1 MNSFLQNKSLI
12 RVASIVLFLFLLGTS
27 NFNRLYG
34 QTVDNSI
41 TGGTNYNGTA
51 VGAGGTNAQAFTV
64 TTTGILSRIDLP
76 IRLIGSAG
84 DAVVKIHSGSGIGG
98 SVLYTSASQNIST
111 PNTTYQFAL
120 NLSVTAGDVLTWEFE
135 ISSGNNI
142 QNIYSNVGSGGRGY
156 GGGTLCPTCDF
167 NFTTYVTAGAVVD
180 QQNTSQAN
188 SNSIYFSP
196 GGSIQYIN
204 LNGQSFTAGM
214 SGTLSKIDLDIGT
227 VYNSG
232 GGYCVVEVYS
242 GDGHGGSLLATSSPV
257 LVNTSNQT
265 YSFPL
270 NCSVTS
276 GQQYT
281 WYMSSTTV
289 GARIDNYMSNS
300 DVYAGGHGWTRY
312 RYIQL
317 SSSFTDNSINNDF
330 SFKTYIGGAAAS
342 STDATLSNMTL
353 SSGTLSPSFA
363 SATTTY
369 TASVTSSTSSITVT
383 PTRNEAHATIQVRV
397 NGGSYSTVTSGS
409 ASSAL
414 SLNFGANTINVKVT
428 AEDGSTVVT
437 YTTTVTRA
445 NYTSVS
451 DGDWFTASIWDG
463 NAVPPTGSD
472 VIIGSDVT
480 FNSSV
485 TVNNLTINSG
495 HSLIHNNNTLTIQP
509 GGTITNNGTFT
520 SNFIIDFLGSATVT
534 GSSTSSF
541 NYVFVDA
548 GNVNFNSSSSSIT
561 GYLRISVGASISNKP
576 TYPNAISLIYAGNGT
591 ITIGEEW
598 PTGNANIAGVT
609 IESGTTLSFG
619 SISSSRTAGN
629 GNNDVF
635 TLDGTLSLSSASG
648 GDLILQHTY
657 ANFNGTFNA
666 NGRKVTISGGGNH
679 HFGPNSNSNPIT
691 FYDLEISGVPQCGF
705 QFPVTITHDLKLT
718 SGVMYIGGYD
728 FTINS
733 GATLTGGSASSYIFH
748 NGSGKLVRKN
758 IGNGATLF
766 PLGISWSSYTPLTIT
781 NGGNF
786 DYAVRVLNT
795 APSGTGVVLPSKV
808 LNREWDITPSGAAT
822 NVDLTFQ
829 YNTGDGKSGGSFSET
844 GSMKGISYNSS
855 TSSWSSIGTASAV
868 GSNPYTVTFT
878 TPNFTNSNLY
888 SVSNFYSSDATLSSM
903 TLSTGTLSP
912 SFASGIISYTAS
924 VSNATSS
931 ITVTPTRT
939 NANATIEVR
948 VNGGSYASVTSG
960 SASSALSLNVG
971 SNTIDVRVTAE
982 DGTTQKTYTTTLCRV
997 PTVSISSTNGPL
1009 CYGEDVSF
1017 TLTGTSGATVT
1028 YNING
1033 GSNTTTVLT
1042 GGTSTIAVTGATAN
1056 QTLNLVSITDGTCSQ
1071 NLSGNSIITVNAL
1084 PSITYNSNSVTSL
1097 TTQYSNGSTYYKGI
1111 AFQTDVLN
1119 TINIDS
1125 FDVNLRAG
1133 AGASRTVNVY
1143 YKSGGYSGYTS
1154 STSGWTLLGNYTVTS
1169 AGINHAT
1176 RIALSSVLTLTPGN
1190 YSFFFYENNEGVGF
1204 SASAPTGTISAQNS
1218 DMKIRVGT
1226 SIYHFFDNVLF
1237 ASRNFNGTFYYSK
1250 SGVVNMTL
1258 TGGGSLCAGSPGQTL
1273 TLSGSEVGVNYQ
1285 LVRNDSINVGS
1296 QKAGTGSA
1304 INWTSISTAGTYTVI
1319 ATNATTNCQ
1328 VTLPTNTSIQYYAV
1342 PSAIISGSTVVCQNS
1357 PSPLITFT
1365 GSNGTAPYTF
1375 TYNLDGGSDLSVT
1388 TSTGNSVTIPVNT
1401 NNADTIYFK
1410 LLSVSDASPAG
1421 CPAVYDDSLFVVV
1434 KPVPTFSS
1442 TAAPVANTICEG
1454 TSTTITCTNGA
1465 TTLNAAVF
1473 TTAYSNN
1480 FSSSIGNAWTFPA
1493 IIPAN
1498 VPSIQTYNGGS
1509 VLGYLS
1515 NQQAKLN
1522 LTSLPSHDSITVDFD
1537 LYIHDTWDGNS
1548 TVSGPDMFRVILDND
1563 TALNTTFSNETWN
1576 STTQSYPNN
1585 FSASN
1590 ASFTGSLTRT
1600 LPTACNFGGGSLSA
1614 KYHITKKV
1622 AHTAS
1627 TLEMILEAAG
1637 LENVCNESWSI
1648 DNVTVQ
1654 YRSQSSNSN
1663 VTWTNPSINNNSITV
1678 SPIVNTYYVA
1688 TLNGC
1693 SDSIQIIVNPTPR
1706 AGFTINTVNQC
1717 VTNNS
1722 YNFTDTSTLAG
1733 GGAMTYAWT
1742 MTGATTT
1749 NATTQNVTGN
1759 TYTNHGNYNVRLV
1772 ATSVI
1777 GNCSDSRGRVT
1788 KTINVSP
1795 RVVITQ
1801 SSLNPICAGNSVRL
1815 TANQV
1820 IGGSSTVVYT
1830 PTYTENFETAI
1841 TNAWSFPAITP
1852 ANVPTVQSYNGQNV
1866 LGYLTN
1872 QKAVYSQT
1880 GLAAHD
1886 YVKVEFDLYLH
1897 DSWDGNSTDSI
1908 GGSLIGKDIWKMS
1921 VNGSNVINTTF
1932 SNFSYRTQAYPNNIS
1947 AVNLNG
1953 TDAVSNTLPTLCN
1966 HNGGALSSV
1975 YRISKIIPH
1984 TSGSFNLELEALG
1997 LEELCNESW
2006 SIDNF
2011 NVELGV
2017 NTATPTLLS
2026 ACNGLPVSGGPVV
2039 YTVNHSNNFQ
2049 SSIGS
2054 AWSFP
2059 AVSPANEPTIS
2070 EFNGDS
2076 VLGFLT
2082 NQQAIYTQ
2090 TGLSTHEY
2098 VKVEFDL
2105 YIHDTWDGNDVSTGV
2120 DSWKMNVDGNSVINT
2135 TFSNFSYR
2143 TQAYPNN
2150 APAVNANFT
2159 GSVNS
2164 SLPARC
2170 NLGGGAPSSK
2180 YRISKIIPHN
2190 TSTISIVLEALGLEE
2205 LCNESWSIDNFQLLL
2220 GAGSAPVSSATW
2232 NGGAITGATSCFTD
2246 ITPTTSTDYTV
2257 TIGACTSPITNIDV
2271 RPAPTPAFTI
2281 SNASCSKTVS
2291 FTNTNIEA
2299 NVTYLWN
2306 FGDGSAVYS
2315 GTTAPNHTYSAV
2327 GTYTVT
2333 LSANILGG
2341 CTQTTTRTIKIA
2353 DAPTAGIAFTGGTGC
2368 GNSVQFTNTS
2378 TIPSGNTASYLWSFG
2393 ETPVA
2398 DTSTQESPL
2407 HSYVADGN
2415 YTVTLTVSTG
2425 TNCSSTTT
2433 VSVNAIAAITGNQ
2446 SIFTASVGSSCGNMV
2461 TTTNSSTGT
2470 NNQYAWD
2477 FGDGSVSSEV
2487 APTHYYTA
2495 GGFKTITLT
2504 ILNGVGCA
2512 TTSTKI
2518 VNISDNSG
2526 ANGRVGV
2533 DFAITPNTSQVLL
2546 TNDFGF
2552 EPTFTNYPNNV
2563 PVVYCA
2569 GAPTWT
2575 YGDGTGSS
2583 NTIIYSKRYAAAGT
2597 YTVRIVQQTTNTGC
2611 FAEAS
2616 KTVTVLPNPLLQNN
2630 PISFKDGKIASL
2642 NNEYSTGLMNV
2653 NNNNNNLTL
2662 YPNPNK
2668 GTFKFQ
2674 LNSNEIINGEIKVV
2688 DLLGRDIYKANI
2700 NGNTKT
2706 ESIDLNSLSIAPG
2719 TYNLVILNNGN
2730 VYARKAFVIIA
2741 D

>member
-1 MNSFLQNKSLI
+1 MDNDGKADVLVTNNNVS
-12 RVASIVLFLFLLGTS
+12 SI
-27 NFNRLYG
+27 
-34 QTVDNSI
+34 
-41 TGGTNYNGTA
+41 
-51 VGAGGTNAQAFTV
+51 
-64 TTTGILSRIDLP
+64 
-76 IRLIGSAG
+76 
-84 DAVVKIHSGSGIGG
+84 
-98 SVLYTSASQNIST
+98 SVLRNIST
-111 PNTTYQFAL
+111 SGT
-120 NLSVTAGDVLTWEFE
+120 
-135 ISSGNNI
+135 ISLDTKI
-142 QNIYSNVGSGGRGY
+142 DFNVGGNPNSVGVGDIDGDGLLDVVVSNKGNDISVLINTSTSPNITFSSPITISAANQPREAA
-156 GGGTLCPTCDF
+156 LADF
-167 NFTTYVTAGAVVD
+167 NGDGLLDLIYERGSANLIEVRL
-180 QQNTSQAN
+180 NTSIGTGVGNVSFGSPTSLFGGNGNVSVGLGDFDGDGKVDVVVPMAN
-188 SNSIYFSP
+188 TSELHIWRNTSSL
-196 GGSIQYIN
+196 ST
-204 LNGQSFTAGM
+204 LSFT
-214 SGTLSKIDLDIGT
+214 K
-227 VYNSG
+227 N
-232 GGYCVVEVYS
+232 
-242 GDGHGGSLLATSSPV
+242 SPV
-257 LVNTSNQT
+257 LTSISQAWDIEVADFDDDGMLDLALSNIGLSNIKVLRNTSTTGAISFGSVQT
-265 YSFPL
+265 F
-270 NCSVTS
+270 
-276 GQQYT
+276 
-281 WYMSSTTV
+281 TTV
-289 GARIDNYMSNS
+289 GPSYGIGVGDINGDGKADIATSRPDVLFNNSTSGTISFTCLVGVAIGSNPISVAVGDLDNDGKPDIAQSNS
-300 DVYAGGHGWTRY
+300 NTTVTIY
-312 RYIQL
+312 RTNIALSNNANL
-317 SSSFTDNSINNDF
+317 SS
-330 SFKTYIGGAAAS
+330 
-342 STDATLSNMTL
+342 LSL
-353 SSGTLSPSFA
+353 SSGTLSPTFA
-363 SATTTY
+363 SGTTAY
-369 TASVTSSTSSITVT
+369 SSIVNSITSSITVT
-383 PTRNEAHATIQVRV
+383 PTKADAGASIQARV
-397 NGGSYSTVTSGS
+397 NGGTYATVTSGS

-414 SLNFGANTINVKVT
+414 SLNFGTNTIDVKVT
-428 AEDGSTVVT
+428 AEDGTTLKT
-437 YTTTVTRA
+437 YTITVTRITPPGNA
-445 NYTSVS
+445 LA
-451 DGDWFTASIWDG
+451 FDG
-463 NAVPPTGSD
+463 NNDYVNCGNNASVQLNQGTIEAWIKTPNAGSLERAILVKQGAYGLFLVDNVLQMYVWGSGSPIINTGVNLADNRWHHVALSFNSGVNNGSVVYVDGAAILTTTITVDNQGQELAIGAGQIWPLNQNFSGNIDEVRVWNTIRTPSEIITNSFNPISASSTGLVAYYNFDNGIADGTNTGLNTLNDLTSNGNNGTLNNFGLTGS
-472 VIIGSDVT
+472 
-480 FNSSV
+480 NSNWVESYAMV
-485 TVNNLTINSG
+485 VPIFTTATN
-495 HSLIHNNNTLTIQP
+495 
-509 GGTITNNGTFT
+509 ITNNGFTVNWNAPAIGTVDNGYRLTVSTSLTFATQIAGSPFSASGT
-520 SNFIIDFLGSATVT
+520 SKTLTGLNPGTTYFYKVNADKTSVTGTGGYSQLNINTTLNPTISTTGTLSAFTACTGLVSAEQSFSVSGSNLSTDIIITPPSGYEVSTTSGSGFATSVSLTQTSGSVNSTTIYVRLTNSASGSPTGNITCTSTSATTQNIAVSGTVTSLPTISSATKLSYNGSDLTCNGQSNGQITVVATGGTGALQYSNGGAYQVSNVFTGLGSNSYTLIVK
-534 GSSTSSF
+534 
-541 NYVFVDA
+541 DA
-548 GNVNFNSSSSSIT
+548 NGCLSSSS
-561 GYLRISVGASISNKP
+561 V
-576 TYPNAISLIYAGNGT
+576 
-591 ITIGEEW
+591 
-598 PTGNANIAGVT
+598 VT
-609 IESGTTLSFG
+609 INEPTALSGTVSN
-619 SISSSRTAGN
+619 N
-629 GNNDVF
+629 GPICAN
-635 TLDGTLSLSSASG
+635 TTLSLSGSIAG
-648 GDLILQHTY
+648 GTGSKSY
-657 ANFNGTFNA
+657 SWA
-666 NGRKVTISGGGNH
+666 
-679 HFGPNSNSNPIT
+679 GPNA
-691 FYDLEISGVPQCGF
+691 Y
-705 QFPVTITHDLKLT
+705 T
-718 SGVMYIGGYD
+718 SAA
-728 FTINS
+728 S
-733 GATLTGGSASSYIFH
+733 ATLARTVSTNASAAM
-748 NGSGKLVRKN
+748 SG
-758 IGNGATLF
+758 
-766 PLGISWSSYTPLTIT
+766 SYTLTAT
-781 NGGNF
+781 DANNCTY
-786 DYAVRVLNT
+786 DV
-795 APSGTGVVLPSKV
+795 
-808 LNREWDITPSGAAT
+808 AT
-822 NVDLTFQ
+822 NVIV
-829 YNTGDGKSGGSFSET
+829 NP
-844 GSMKGISYNSS
+844 IP
-855 TSSWSSIGTASAV
+855 TASISGTTTVCKDAP
-868 GSNPYTVTFT
+868 SPNVTFT
-878 TPNFTNSNLY
+878 
-888 SVSNFYSSDATLSSM
+888 
-903 TLSTGTLSP
+903 GT
-912 SFASGIISYTAS
+912 
-924 VSNATSS
+924 
-931 ITVTPTRT
+931 
-939 NANATIEVR
+939 
-948 VNGGSYASVTSG
+948 
-960 SASSALSLNVG
+960 
-971 SNTIDVRVTAE
+971 
-982 DGTTQKTYTTTLCRV
+982 
-997 PTVSISSTNGPL
+997 
-1009 CYGEDVSF
+1009 
-1017 TLTGTSGATVT
+1017 
-1028 YNING
+1028 
-1033 GSNTTTVLT
+1033 
-1042 GGTSTIAVTGATAN
+1042 
-1056 QTLNLVSITDGTCSQ
+1056 
-1071 NLSGNSIITVNAL
+1071 
-1084 PSITYNSNSVTSL
+1084 
-1097 TTQYSNGSTYYKGI
+1097 
-1111 AFQTDVLN
+1111 
-1119 TINIDS
+1119 
-1125 FDVNLRAG
+1125 
-1133 AGASRTVNVY
+1133 
-1143 YKSGGYSGYTS
+1143 
-1154 STSGWTLLGNYTVTS
+1154 
-1169 AGINHAT
+1169 
-1176 RIALSSVLTLTPGN
+1176 
-1190 YSFFFYENNEGVGF
+1190 
-1204 SASAPTGTISAQNS
+1204 
-1218 DMKIRVGT
+1218 
-1226 SIYHFFDNVLF
+1226 
-1237 ASRNFNGTFYYSK
+1237 
-1250 SGVVNMTL
+1250 
-1258 TGGGSLCAGSPGQTL
+1258 
-1273 TLSGSEVGVNYQ
+1273 
-1285 LVRNDSINVGS
+1285 
-1296 QKAGTGSA
+1296 
-1304 INWTSISTAGTYTVI
+1304 
-1319 ATNATTNCQ
+1319 
-1328 VTLPTNTSIQYYAV
+1328 
-1342 PSAIISGSTVVCQNS
+1342 
-1357 PSPLITFT
+1357 
-1365 GSNGTAPYTF
+1365 NGTAPYTF
-1375 TYNLDGGSDLSVT
+1375 TYNINGAGSYTVSTASALD
-1388 TSTGNSVTIPVNT
+1388 NSVDVVAPT
-1401 NNADTIYFK
+1401 NVSGTFTYNIV
-1410 LLSVSDASPAG
+1410 SVVDASSTLCTGSASG
-1421 CPAVYDDSLFVVV
+1421 SAIVTI
-1434 KPVPTFSS
+1434 KPKPILSS

-1465 TTLNAAVF
+1465 STLNAAVF

-1480 FSSSIGNAWTFPA
+1480 FSSSIGNAWTFPD

-1498 VPSIQTYNGGS
+1498 VPSIQNYDGGS

-1614 KYHITKKV
+1614 KYHITKKI
-1622 AHTAS
+1622 AHSAT

-1663 VTWTNPSINNNSITV
+1663 ITWTNPSINNNSITV
-1678 SPIVNTYYVA
+1678 SPVVNTSYVA

-1693 SDSIQIIVNPTPR
+1693 SDSLQIIVNPTPR

-1717 VTNNS
+1717 VTGNS
-1722 YNFTDTSTLAG
+1722 YDFNDTTTLAG

-1749 NATTQNVTGN
+1749 SATTQNVTGN
-1759 TYTNHGNYNVRLV
+1759 NYANHGSYNVRLV

-1777 GNCSDSRGRVT
+1777 GNCNDSRGRVT
-1788 KTINVSP
+1788 KTVNVSP

-1801 SSLNPICAGNSVRL
+1801 SSPNPICAGNSVRL

-1820 IGGSSTVVYT
+1820 IGGSSAVVYT
-1830 PTYTENFETAI
+1830 PTYTDNFETTI
-1841 TNAWSFPAITP
+1841 GNAWSFPAIIP

-1866 LGYLTN
+1866 MGYLTN
-1872 QKAVYSQT
+1872 QKAVYNQT
-1880 GLAAHD
+1880 GLATHD

-1908 GGSLIGKDIWKMS
+1908 GGSLIGKDIWKMK
-1921 VNGSNVINTTF
+1921 VNGSNIINTTF

-1953 TDAVSNTLPTLCN
+1953 TDAVSNTLPTRCN
-1966 HNGGALSSV
+1966 HSGGALSSV

-2026 ACNGLPVSGGPVV
+2026 ACNGLPVSGGPIV

-2059 AVSPANEPTIS
+2059 AISPANEPTIN
-2070 EFNGDS
+2070 EYNGDS

-2082 NQQAIYTQ
+2082 NQQAVYTQ
-2090 TGLSTHEY
+2090 NGLSAHEY

-2105 YIHDTWDGNDVSTGV
+2105 YLHDTWDGNDPSTGV
-2120 DSWKMNVDGNSVINT
+2120 DSWKMDVDGSSVINT

-2180 YRISKIIPHN
+2180 YRISKIVPHN
-2190 TSTISIVLEALGLEE
+2190 ASSISIVLEALGLEE
-2205 LCNESWSIDNFQLLL
+2205 LCNESWSIDNFQLSL

-2271 RPAPTPAFTI
+2271 RPAPTPSFTI

-2299 NVTYLWN
+2299 DVTYLWN

-2315 GTTAPNHTYSAV
+2315 GTTAPNHTYSAI

-2393 ETPVA
+2393 ETPVS

-2425 TNCSSTTT
+2425 TNCSASTT
-2433 VSVNAIAAITGNQ
+2433 VSVNALAAVTGNQ
-2446 SIFTASVGSSCGNMV
+2446 AIFTATVGGSCGNMV

-2512 TTSTKI
+2512 TTSNKI

-2642 NNEYSTGLMNV
+2642 NNEFSTGLMNV
-2653 NNNNNNLTL
+2653 NSNSNNLTL

-2741 D
+2741 E